1 MRIIHDW
8 KAKRSS
14 ATMTIEGVDLDGA
27 PVKVAGIVTIEA
39 GTVWPVATDLW
50 TARNTSCA
58 RASIARP
65 RAQRTRPTSARRWSP
80 EL

>member
-27 PVKVAGIVTIEA
+27 PVRVVGIVTIEA
-39 GTVWPVATDLW
+39 GTVWPVATDLDG
-50 TARNTSCA
+50 AEYELRQS
-58 RASIARP
+58 
-65 RAQRTRPTSARRWSP
+65 QYRPTQGAANAADVRAP
-80 EL
+80 MVA